1 MTNRLWIVA
10 WAVLAAGPAPAFEM
24 PPRDA
29 FDATVERPLF
39 FPGRRAGPP
48 ASAPPAAD
56 VAAVAPVAP
65 AGLRLIGLAVDRKGR
80 AVAVWRSETPN
91 GGERRA
97 VAGDKVGE
105 WTIETVGHGGVEL
118 SSAGRRTIVVPIA
131 GVLPAEPN

>member
-10 WAVLAAGPAPAFEM
+10 LAVLASGPALAFEM

-56 VAAVAPVAP
+56 AVAVPPVAP

-80 AVAVWRSETPN
+80 AVAVWRSEAPD

-97 VAGDKVGE
+97 VAGDRIGE
-105 WTIETVGHGGVEL
+105 WTIDTVGRGGVEA
-118 SSAGRRTIVVPIA
+118 SSAGRRVLVPIA
-131 GVLPAEPN
+131 GLLPAGPD